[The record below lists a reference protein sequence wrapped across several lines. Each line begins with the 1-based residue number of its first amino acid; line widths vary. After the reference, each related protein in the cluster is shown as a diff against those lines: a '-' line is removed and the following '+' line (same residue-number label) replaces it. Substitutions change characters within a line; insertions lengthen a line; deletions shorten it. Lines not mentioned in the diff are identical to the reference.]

1 MRGLVYGL
9 WCICWT
15 CLVTPLFIWK
25 AHCLSYCVH
34 LFACLCVY
42 HILYVKVWCL
52 KFVVTPLF
60 ISKAHSLSSCVHHF
74 IWLCV
79 NHILYMWKCGA
90 WNLWWHHGSFGEHT
104 VEQHGVHILPRRAC
118 LIVQLATTK
127 IVADCTLTQRVYIP
141 LPVFVG
147 LCVSLLLLDGVF
159 CVKLMHVYACA
170 SVCMCLSIHAL

>member
-1 MRGLVYGL
+1 MFPNYSGWFGL
-9 WCICWT
+9 WS
-15 CLVTPLFIWK
+15 L
-25 AHCLSYCVH
+25 VH
-34 LFACLCVY
+34 LLDMFGDTIVHLEGTLFVLLCTPFCMFMCY
-42 HILYVKVWCL
+42 NHISYVKAWCL

-74 IWLCV
+74 LWLCV

-127 IVADCTLTQRVYIP
+127 IVADCTLKPHTTCVYTIAC
-141 LPVFVG
+141 LVG
-147 LCVSLLLLDGVF
+147 LCVCLLLLEGVF
-159 CVKLMHVYACA
+159 ILRIAFMIYV
-170 SVCMCLSIHAL
+170 